1 MQGTITKISELIN
14 GNNSNYVKVFIDDL
28 PFNLFI
34 NSQADKTIW
43 VNLKEGYKVNYE
55 VGENQGFKYLTSI
68 NQVITKDNNEI
79 NFKMKLS
86 NPNNNKKIEVSE
98 RERLIIMQTCLKC
111 ISMNAKTELK
121 PIELMERARELYNL
135 LIE

>member
-1 MQGTITKISELIN
+1 
-14 GNNSNYVKVFIDDL
+14 
-28 PFNLFI
+28 
-34 NSQADKTIW
+34 
-43 VNLKEGYKVNYE
+43 
-55 VGENQGFKYLTSI
+55 
-68 NQVITKDNNEI
+68 
-79 NFKMKLS
+79 MKLS

>member
-14 GNNSNYVKVFIDDL
+14 GTNSNYVKVFIDDL

-68 NQVITKDNNEI
+68 NQVKQKTI
-79 NFKMKLS
+79 M
-86 NPNNNKKIEVSE
+86 
-98 RERLIIMQTCLKC
+98 RLTLK
-111 ISMNAKTELK
+111 
-121 PIELMERARELYNL
+121 
-135 LIE
+135 

>member
-14 GNNSNYVKVFIDDL
+14 GTNSNYVKVFIDDL

-34 NSQADKTIW
+34 NSQADKTIL

-86 NPNNNKKIEVSE
+86 NPNNNKKI
-98 RERLIIMQTCLKC
+98 
-111 ISMNAKTELK
+111 
-121 PIELMERARELYNL
+121 
-135 LIE
+135 